1 MLSSREP
8 SPLGNDDGAQAQ
20 RGTHSLT
27 LSGGVG
33 NLAANGNSLQTD
45 SAIDD
50 MIREQNADSIGSS
63 INTRGAEGV
72 FLSKSEGDRVDPSA
86 TTTWPRG

>member
-1 MLSSREP
+1 MLSNREP
-8 SPLGNDDGAQAQ
+8 SPHESAAQ

-33 NLAANGNSLQTD
+33 GGLAAVNGNSLQTD

-50 MIREQNADSIGSS
+50 MIRDQNADSIGSS
-63 INTRGAEGV
+63 INARGAEAV
-72 FLSKSEGDRVDPSA
+72 FLSKSEGDPSA